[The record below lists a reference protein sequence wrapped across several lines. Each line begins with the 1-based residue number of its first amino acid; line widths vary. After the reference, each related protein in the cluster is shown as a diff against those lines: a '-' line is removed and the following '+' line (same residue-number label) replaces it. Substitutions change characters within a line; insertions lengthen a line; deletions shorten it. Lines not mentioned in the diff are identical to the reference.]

1 LRSDAVSFVLVSSER
16 NPVPDIFVDAD
27 GCPVKEE
34 VFRVATRFGLRV
46 TLVANQWMRT
56 PDGVEF
62 VRVGDAPDAADDWIA
77 ENVQSLDIVI
87 TGDIPLA
94 ARCVER
100 GARVLGLKGRPL
112 TSTNIGEAV
121 ATRDLLSSLR
131 DSGLQTGGPAP
142 FDKRDRSRFLQELD
156 KMIHAILRESA

>member
-1 LRSDAVSFVLVSSER
+1 
-16 NPVPDIFVDAD
+16 
-27 GCPVKEE
+27 
-34 VFRVATRFGLRV
+34 
-46 TLVANQWMRT
+46 
-56 PDGVEF
+56 
-62 VRVGDAPDAADDWIA
+62 
-77 ENVQSLDIVI
+77 
-87 TGDIPLA
+87 
-94 ARCVER
+94 VER